1 MAILRPSG
9 GDGFAGARTA
19 GGISGA
25 AGRNVNRVSD
35 ADAREIAER
44 AAGGSRPRL
53 PDNGR
58 TNTISTTA
66 YKPVA
71 VKPNEKLT
79 GAVKPRGESVVKP
92 TAGIKKP
99 SLASTTYKAF
109 GGGTV
114 PQGTR
119 EVIKNQMDKGTLSA
133 PKIQPAVIPRSQSV
147 RPPVAPGVRAW
158 TPTNPRPV
166 AKPSLPKATAPLAK
180 GASVPAVVKPTVA
193 RTTIRVVQQKP
204 AAPASTN
211 DLIKNGVPPRSQA
224 KQETTPKLNPGR
236 ISTRETRALGGQ
248 HMGGHSDISMNIAGG
263 GGSMHE
269 QTR

>member
-1 MAILRPSG
+1 MAVLRPG
-9 GDGFAGARTA
+9 GGNGFAGRPM
-19 GGISGA
+19 S
-25 AGRNVNRVSD
+25 VNRVSD
-35 ADAREIAER
+35 ADAREVAQR
-44 AAGGSRPRL
+44 AAGSSKPRL

-147 RPPVAPGVRAW
+147 RPPVAPGVRTW

-180 GASVPAVVKPTVA
+180 GPSVPAVVKPRVA

-204 AAPASTN
+204 AAPASTS
-211 DLIKNGVPPRSQA
+211 DI
-224 KQETTPKLNPGR
+224 LNLK
-236 ISTRETRALGGQ
+236 SNALGGQ

>member
-1 MAILRPSG
+1 MAILRPG
-9 GDGFAGARTA
+9 GGESGFAGARTS

-35 ADAREIAER
+35 ADAREVAQR
-44 AAGGSRPRL
+44 AAGISKPRL

-92 TAGIKKP
+92 TADIKKP
-99 SLASTTYKAF
+99 SLASVKYKAF

-114 PQGTR
+114 PEATR
-119 EVIKNQMDKGTLSA
+119 TVIKNQMDKRTLVA
-133 PKIQPAVIPRSQSV
+133 PKIQPATISRTERV

-166 AKPSLPKATAPLAK
+166 TKPSLPKATAPRAA
-180 GASVPAVVKPTVA
+180 GPNVPAKIKPTVK

-211 DLIKNGVPPRSQA
+211 DI
-224 KQETTPKLNPGR
+224 
-236 ISTRETRALGGQ
+236 LGGA
-248 HMGGHSDISMNIAGG
+248 HMGGHSDVGMNIVGG

>member
-1 MAILRPSG
+1 MAVLRPG
-9 GDGFAGARTA
+9 GGNGFAGRPMS
-19 GGISGA
+19 I
-25 AGRNVNRVSD
+25 NRVSD
-35 ADAREIAER
+35 ADAREVAQR
-44 AAGGSRPRL
+44 AAGSSKPRL

-109 GGGTV
+109 GGGKV
-114 PQGTR
+114 PEGTR
-119 EVIKNQMDKGTLSA
+119 TVIKNQMDKGTLRA

-166 AKPSLPKATAPLAK
+166 AKPSLPKTTAPLAK
-180 GASVPAVVKPTVA
+180 GPSVPAVVKPRVA

-204 AAPASTN
+204 AAPASTS
-211 DLIKNGVPPRSQA
+211 DI
-224 KQETTPKLNPGR
+224 LNLK
-236 ISTRETRALGGQ
+236 SNALGGQ